1 MQRIVIFGKGGI
13 GKSTFATNV
22 SASLAAAGSR
32 VLHVGCDPKHDST
45 VALLDGRMIEA
56 VVDKIQRLDGIKPED
71 IVTRSHLGIDCV
83 EAGGPSAGVGCGGR
97 GISRMIEIFQAANL
111 IDPARYDVVNYDV
124 LGDVVCGG
132 FAAPLRKG
140 VGEKVVIVASEELM
154 ALYAANNIA
163 RAVVHYAPNG
173 IALAGIV
180 FNLKDPD
187 ADREM
192 LERFA
197 GRIGAKVLGYVLRDP
212 LVREAEYRR
221 RTVIEHAPR
230 SAIAQSYRTLGE
242 AMLAIAAKDCPL
254 PTPFDEVTF
263 YHLAQTRFI
272 EPNGGYRVGS
282 AAQEPLPPPEP
293 EPETRVAQPVTLRVP
308 ESRKRDYQTELEAG
322 KRAVWLG
329 LLSAPEATRRLRDAF
344 PSHASAL
351 RAEDLGT

>member
-22 SASLAAAGSR
+22 SASLAAAGNR

-45 VALLDGRMIEA
+45 VALLDGRMIDA
-56 VVDKIQRLDGIKPED
+56 VVDTITRLDGVRPED

-97 GISRMIEIFQAANL
+97 GISRMIEIFQSANL
-111 IDPARYDVVNYDV
+111 VDASRYDVVLYDV

-180 FNLKDPD
+180 FNLKDPN

-197 GRIGAKVLGYVLRDP
+197 GRIGARVLGYVLRDP
-212 LVREAEYRR
+212 LVREAEFRR
-221 RTVIEHAPR
+221 RTVVEHAPR
-230 SAIAQSYRTLGE
+230 SAIAQSYRSLAE
-242 AMLAIAAKDCPL
+242 IMLNVDLRECPL
-254 PTPFDEVTF
+254 PTPFDETAF

-272 EPNGGYRVGS
+272 EPTGGFRVG
-282 AAQEPLPPPEP
+282 APQPVAPPEP
-293 EPETRVAQPVTLRVP
+293 EAEERAAQPISLRVP
-308 ESRKRDYQTELEAG
+308 ESKRHDFLAEVAAG
-322 KRAVWLG
+322 RRAVYLG
-329 LLSAPEATRRLRDAF
+329 LVSAPEAVRRLREAY
-344 PSHASAL
+344 PAHGGAL
-351 RAEDLGT
+351 RAEDFGS

>member
-45 VALLDGRMIEA
+45 VALLDGRMIDA
-56 VVDKIQRLDGIKPED
+56 VVDKITRLDGVRPED

-111 IDPARYDVVNYDV
+111 IDAARYDVVLYDV

-163 RAVVHYAPNG
+163 RAVVHYSPNG

-180 FNLKDPD
+180 FNLKDPN

-197 GRIGAKVLGYVLRDP
+197 GRIGARVLGYVLRDP
-212 LVREAEYRR
+212 LVREAEFRR
-221 RTVIEHAPR
+221 RTVVEHAPR
-230 SAIAQSYRTLGE
+230 SAIAQSYRGLAETMLDVE
-242 AMLAIAAKDCPL
+242 ARDCPL
-254 PTPFDEVTF
+254 PTPFDETAF

-272 EPNGGYRVGS
+272 EPAGGFRVG
-282 AAQEPLPPPEP
+282 EPVPVAPPEP
-293 EPETRVAQPVTLRVP
+293 EADERAAQPISLRVP
-308 ESRKRDYQTELEAG
+308 EHKRHDYLAELAAG
-322 KRAVWLG
+322 RRAVWLG
-329 LLSAPEATRRLRDAF
+329 LVSADEAARRLREAY
-344 PSHASAL
+344 PAHGSAL
-351 RAEDLGT
+351 GAEDFAS

>member
-1 MQRIVIFGKGGI
+1 MEKIVIFGKGGI

-22 SASLAAAGSR
+22 SASLAASGRR

-45 VALLDGRMIEA
+45 VALLEGRMIEA
-56 VVDKIQRLDGIKPED
+56 VVDKIQRVQGVRPEE

-97 GISRMIEIFQAANL
+97 GISRMVEIFQAAEL
-111 IDPARYDVVNYDV
+111 IDDARYDVVIYDV

-140 VGEKVVIVASEELM
+140 VGDKVVIVASEELM

-187 ADREM
+187 ADREA

-197 GRIGAKVLGYVLRDP
+197 RRINARVLGYVLRDP

-221 RTVIEHAPR
+221 RTVVEHAPR
-230 SAIAQSYRTLGE
+230 SAIAQSYRGLAET
-242 AMLAIAAKDCPL
+242 MLECRSEDCPL
-254 PTPFDEVTF
+254 PTPFDEVSF
-263 YHLAQTRFI
+263 YHLAQTRWI
-272 EPNGGYRVGS
+272 EPDGGYRVG
-282 AAQEPLPPPEP
+282 AAAKVEAPPPVEDAP
-293 EPETRVAQPVTLRVP
+293 EAPKTISLRTTGTRQREFQAEV
-308 ESRKRDYQTELEAG
+308 EAG
-322 KRAVWLG
+322 RRAVWRG
-329 LLSAPEATRRLRDAF
+329 LVTAPEAVRRLQQAF
-344 PSHASAL
+344 PAHAAGMKP
-351 RAEDLGT
+351 EDLSP